1 MVYPLIAGMIKDGTL
16 SSAHWVSL
24 NSSGPETMNAGGIT
38 FHHVMLEKERLKNYG
53 VFKEAIWGTVHG
65 IAMKPTNANSHDI
78 FWSDDFAD
86 YAYYNRFSA
95 ELMNKLDKEHDFDMF
110 YIHDFQQLPVGHMLN
125 TLKPKVF
132 RWHIPFDKSMIPPE
146 WNELLATYFNSYDM
160 LIVST
165 SKYLASMKA
174 LGYEGKVMKIYPYV
188 NPNDYSK
195 PSSKEIAAV
204 CQKFGIQEKI
214 KLC

>member
-95 ELMNKLDKEHDFDMF
+95 ELMNKSTRNMILTCFTF
-110 YIHDFQQLPVGHMLN
+110 TIFSN
-125 TLKPKVF
+125 F
-132 RWHIPFDKSMIPPE
+132 RSG
-146 WNELLATYFNSYDM
+146 T
-160 LIVST
+160 
-165 SKYLASMKA
+165 
-174 LGYEGKVMKIYPYV
+174 
-188 NPNDYSK
+188 
-195 PSSKEIAAV
+195 
-204 CQKFGIQEKI
+204 C
-214 KLC
+214 